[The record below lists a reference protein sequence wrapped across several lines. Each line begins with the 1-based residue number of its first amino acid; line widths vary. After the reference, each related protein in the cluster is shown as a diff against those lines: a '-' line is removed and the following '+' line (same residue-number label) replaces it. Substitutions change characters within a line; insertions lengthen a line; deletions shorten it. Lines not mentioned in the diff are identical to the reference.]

1 MVRAGGPSS
10 HLSGSADKL
19 AQMTFLQINLYTDE
33 FQEVVSRIV
42 SSTMV
47 LMICCIWL
55 LSAPLSIEYT
65 LGPLVSV
72 SRGPDARLG
81 HITPAST
88 GVSV

>member
-1 MVRAGGPSS
+1 
-10 HLSGSADKL
+10 
-19 AQMTFLQINLYTDE
+19 
-33 FQEVVSRIV
+33 V